1 MELSKR
7 AFLVF
12 VTLFF

>member
-1 MELSKR
+1 LELSKR